1 MTRLDRYLL
10 REALPLLGFAVA
22 LYAVVGL
29 LSNVLSRGQYLG
41 GVNLLGLLR
50 WLGLQVP
57 EILAQTL
64 PIALL
69 MTVLLSVGRLVREN
83 EWLVM
88 QAGGISPLR
97 ASRFFLVGGLLFS
110 GLSLLLSEVVVP
122 WSSKQTSLAWWSLFG
137 GGKGLFR
144 LAGQDTTVGDYRLF
158 FEGFDWANDTMQ
170 KVRIQRWEGNLT
182 TVILA
187 EQGKLVGKGLQLTDF
202 KLYRLNLDALPVP
215 ELSTLPEVEGY
226 LQQLIPAQNIG
237 AAGATLTITLSQDR
251 DQIVASNSGSGFGEQ
266 QPLSHW
272 WKQLRTPTLAPKE
285 RLEARANLHS
295 TLALALGNLVLLVLA
310 LPVAVGRASSPGIAF
325 GLALMLSVGYYVLFS
340 LGKVLALSGSLPPE
354 LAAWG
359 TNLLALGVGWGLG
372 KGIYR

>member
-1 MTRLDRYLL
+1 
-10 REALPLLGFAVA
+10 
-22 LYAVVGL
+22 
-29 LSNVLSRGQYLG
+29 
-41 GVNLLGLLR
+41 
-50 WLGLQVP
+50 
-57 EILAQTL
+57 
-64 PIALL
+64 
-69 MTVLLSVGRLVREN
+69 
-83 EWLVM
+83 
-88 QAGGISPLR
+88 
-97 ASRFFLVGGLLFS
+97 
-110 GLSLLLSEVVVP
+110 
-122 WSSKQTSLAWWSLFG
+122 
-137 GGKGLFR
+137 
-144 LAGQDTTVGDYRLF
+144 VGDYRLF